1 MAPEGGLPPNIKIA
15 HFGAIEGLD
24 EFKRVRLLIS
34 IGRAIPGPQDAE
46 ELAALLSGRWRDVTL
61 THYSVSG
68 GAWFE
73 RQFGGVTMADGSCLG
88 VEQDYHP
95 DELVEAIR
103 WQQHEAKVIQAVGR
117 ARAVNCEAG
126 NPLSIDI
133 VNNAPLP
140 ILVDEA
146 VRWEAPS
153 PIVEMFAD
161 GVALTS
167 PLDIH
172 AAWPDIFESERT
184 AKRVVAELPERPSP
198 PSGPEPASTGWAKAV
213 YQWGGPKQKMRTAYF
228 LPCAVPDIRSWLT
241 DRAAGDRTLKAVS
254 A

>member
-1 MAPEGGLPPNIKIA
+1 M
-15 HFGAIEGLD
+15 
-24 EFKRVRLLIS
+24 
-34 IGRAIPGPQDAE
+34 
-46 ELAALLSGRWRDVTL
+46 
-61 THYSVSG
+61 
-68 GAWFE
+68 
-73 RQFGGVTMADGSCLG
+73 G

-117 ARAVNCEAG
+117 ARAVNREAG

-184 AKRVVAELPERPSP
+184 AKRVVAELPETLAAVRART
-198 PSGPEPASTGWAKAV
+198 GEPGWAKAV